1 MNELFQS
8 IVRFLHAI
16 KMDEINVKLTHDD
29 FYLLQRLIHEHGD
42 SAEGIQKALD
52 DAEMDLSY
60 DEYVRDVP
68 AGEAVSRS
76 EFETLVLS
84 DSFDPP
90 PVELEENV

>member
-1 MNELFQS
+1 
-8 IVRFLHAI
+8 
-16 KMDEINVKLTHDD
+16 MDEINVKLTHDD
-29 FYLLQRLIHEHGD
+29 FYLLQRIVSEHNSD
-42 SAEGIQKALD
+42 VEGIIKALD

>member
-1 MNELFQS
+1 
-8 IVRFLHAI
+8 
-16 KMDEINVKLTHDD
+16 
-29 FYLLQRLIHEHGD
+29 
-42 SAEGIQKALD
+42 
-52 DAEMDLSY
+52 MDLSY
-60 DEYVRDVP
+60 NEYVRDVP

>member
-1 MNELFQS
+1 
-8 IVRFLHAI
+8 
-16 KMDEINVKLTHDD
+16 MDEINVKLTHDD
-29 FYLLQRLIHEHGD
+29 FYLLQRMVSELENV
-42 SAEGIQKALD
+42 EGIQKALY

-60 DEYVRDVP
+60 NEYVRDVP

>member
-1 MNELFQS
+1 
-8 IVRFLHAI
+8 
-16 KMDEINVKLTHDD
+16 MDEINVKLTHDD
-29 FYLLQRLIHEHGD
+29 FYLLQRLMHENDD
-42 SAEGIQKALD
+42 SVKGIQAALY

-60 DEYVRDVP
+60 DEYVRDTP
-68 AGEAVSRS
+68 TGEAVSRS

>member
-1 MNELFQS
+1 MNILLQ
-8 IVRFLHAI
+8 IIRRFLQGI
-16 KMDEINVKLTHDD
+16 KMDEINVKLNHDD

-42 SAEGIQKALD
+42 SVEGIQKALD

-60 DEYVRDVP
+60 EEYVRDVP

>member
-1 MNELFQS
+1 MTHLL
-8 IVRFLHAI
+8 IIRFLQGI
-16 KMDEINVKLTHDD
+16 KMDEINVKLNHDD
-29 FYLLQRLIHEHGD
+29 FYLLQRIIHEYGD
-42 SAEGIQKALD
+42 SVESIQKALD

-60 DEYVRDVP
+60 DEYVRDTP

>member
-1 MNELFQS
+1 
-8 IVRFLHAI
+8 
-16 KMDEINVKLTHDD
+16 MDEINVKLTHDD
-29 FYLLQRLIHEHGD
+29 FYLLQRMVSELENV
-42 SAEGIQKALD
+42 EGIQKSLY

-60 DEYVRDVP
+60 DEYVRDTP
-68 AGEAVSRS
+68 TGEAVSRS

>member
-1 MNELFQS
+1 M
-8 IVRFLHAI
+8 
-16 KMDEINVKLTHDD
+16 
-29 FYLLQRLIHEHGD
+29 
-42 SAEGIQKALD
+42 EGIIKALD

-60 DEYVRDVP
+60 DEYVRDTP

>member
-1 MNELFQS
+1 MTHLLT
-8 IVRFLHAI
+8 IRFLQGI
-16 KMDEINVKLTHDD
+16 DMDEINVKLTHDD
-29 FYLLQRLIHEHGD
+29 FYLLQRIISEHNSD
-42 SAEGIQKALD
+42 VEGIIKALD

-60 DEYVRDVP
+60 DEYVRDTP

>member
-1 MNELFQS
+1 M
-8 IVRFLHAI
+8 RFLQGI

-42 SAEGIQKALD
+42 SVQGIQKALD

-84 DSFDPP
+84 NSFDPP

>member
-1 MNELFQS
+1 M
-8 IVRFLHAI
+8 RFLQGI

-29 FYLLQRLIHEHGD
+29 FYLLQRIVGEHNSD
-42 SAEGIQKALD
+42 VEGIIKALD

>member
-1 MNELFQS
+1 M
-8 IVRFLHAI
+8 RFLQGI
-16 KMDEINVKLTHDD
+16 KMDEINVKLNHDD

-42 SAEGIQKALD
+42 SVQGIQKALD

-60 DEYVRDVP
+60 DEYLRDTP
-68 AGEAVSRS
+68 ADQAVSRS

>member
-1 MNELFQS
+1 MTHLL
-8 IVRFLHAI
+8 IIRFLQGI
-16 KMDEINVKLTHDD
+16 KMDEINVKLNHDD

-42 SAEGIQKALD
+42 SVQGIQKALD

-60 DEYVRDVP
+60 DEYVRDTP

>member
-1 MNELFQS
+1 MTHLL
-8 IVRFLHAI
+8 IIRFLQGI

-29 FYLLQRLIHEHGD
+29 FYLLQRMVSELENV
-42 SAEGIQKALD
+42 EGIQKAFY

-60 DEYVRDVP
+60 DEYVRDTP